1 MLHAVTFIILVV
13 MFMTLPART
22 SNSHGAPRS
31 RKAEAFSIAR
41 LALPIILSQLSVAA
55 AGFIDTMMAGHYS
68 SNALAGAAVGGS
80 LCFPFIIAMN
90 GLMMAVTPITAQ
102 LTGAGRKGESGR
114 VVRQALWLALFF
126 SLLLFVGIR
135 HMDPVLALMKTT
147 DEVVPIIKGYLEG
160 ISFGF
165 PAIAGYFV
173 LKSYAE
179 GIGRTKPQMI
189 ISLLTVP
196 FNYVANDILIYGKFG
211 LPALG
216 GAGCGW
222 ASGLTFWLF
231 FLLMLLY
238 TLSSETCREGKP
250 FAEFSLPS
258 PAGMGELLAL
268 GLPIAGTIFM
278 ECSIFAC
285 ITLFLGAL
293 GPVVVGGHQVALNFS
308 GLVFSI
314 PLSIGMALT
323 IRAGHAVGAR
333 DPEGAR
339 YSCFTGCMMAMVV
352 SLFTLSFTLGF
363 AREIVAVYTRD
374 PDVTAVAVDLLFL
387 AALYQVS
394 DSVMTTSQGALRGYK
409 DAKVTFILT
418 FTAYWVITL
427 PLGYTLSMTDA
438 LVPAMGARGFWLS
451 LIAGLTV
458 SGLFLGVRLVM
469 VSGRAVAAGR
479 ACRAADDAG
488 EGRLAA

>member
-1 MLHAVTFIILVV
+1 
-13 MFMTLPART
+13 MTIPSHT
-22 SNSHGAPRS
+22 SISHRAPRS
-31 RKAEAFSIAR
+31 RKAEAVSIAR
-41 LALPIILSQLSVAA
+41 LALPIVLSQLSVAA

-68 SNALAGAAVGGS
+68 SNALAGAAVGSS
-80 LCFPFIIAMN
+80 LCFPFIIAMS

-102 LTGAGRKGESGR
+102 LTGGGRKGESGS
-114 VVRQALWLALFF
+114 VVRQALWLALLF
-126 SLLLFVGIR
+126 SALLFVGIR
-135 HMDPVLALMKTT
+135 HMDPVLAWMGLT
-147 DEVVPIIKGYLEG
+147 DEVVPIVKGYLEG

-165 PAIAGYFV
+165 PAIACYFV

-179 GIGRTKPQMI
+179 GIGRTKPQMV

-211 LPALG
+211 MPALG

-238 TLSSETCREGKP
+238 TTLSSTCREGAP

-258 PAGMGELLAL
+258 VPGMGELLRL
-268 GLPIAGTIFM
+268 GLPIGGTIFM

-285 ITLFLGAL
+285 ITLFLGVL
-293 GPVVVGGHQVALNFS
+293 GPVVVGGHQITLNYS

-323 IRAGHAVGAR
+323 IRAGHAIGAG

-339 YSCFTGCMMAMVV
+339 FACFTGCLMAMVASLVTV
-352 SLFTLSFTLGF
+352 SMTLFF
-363 AREIVAVYTRD
+363 ADGIVAIYTRD
-374 PDVTAVAVDLLFL
+374 PDVMAVAVDLLFF

-394 DSVMTTSQGALRGYK
+394 DSIMITSQGALRGYK
-409 DAKVTFILT
+409 DAKVTFFLT

-427 PLGYTLSMTDA
+427 PLGYTLSMTDV
-438 LVPAMGARGFWLS
+438 LVPAMGARGFWIS
-451 LIAGLTV
+451 LMAGLTV
-458 SGLFLGVRLVM
+458 SGLFLGLRLIL
-469 VSGRAVAAGR
+469 VSGRAVADGKEREASEDSDER
-479 ACRAADDAG
+479 RWAA
-488 EGRLAA
+488 

>member
-1 MLHAVTFIILVV
+1 MTIPIL
-13 MFMTLPART
+13 M
-22 SNSHGAPRS
+22 SNFDRVPRS
-31 RKAEAFSIAR
+31 RKAEALSIGR
-41 LALPIILSQLSVAA
+41 LALPIVLSQLSVAA

-102 LTGAGRKGESGR
+102 LTGAGRKGESGA

-126 SLLLFVGIR
+126 SVLLFVGIR
-135 HMDPVLALMKTT
+135 HMDPLLAWMELT
-147 DEVVPIIKGYLEG
+147 DEVVPIVKGYLEG

-165 PAIAGYFV
+165 PAIAFYFV

-179 GIGRTKPQMI
+179 GIGKTKPQMV

-196 FNYVANDILIYGKFG
+196 FNYMANDILIYGKFG
-211 LPALG
+211 MPALG

-238 TLSSETCREGKP
+238 TSLSSTCREGAP
-250 FAEFSLPS
+250 FSGLSLPS
-258 PAGMGELLAL
+258 ISGMSELLRL
-268 GLPIAGTIFM
+268 GLPIGATIFM

-285 ITLFLGAL
+285 ITLFLGVL
-293 GPVVVGGHQVALNFS
+293 GPVVVGGHQVTLNFS

-323 IRAGHAVGAR
+323 IRAGHAIGAG

-339 YSCFTGCMMAMVV
+339 FACFTGCLMAMVV
-352 SLFTLSFTLGF
+352 SLFTLSFTLCF
-363 AREIVAVYTRD
+363 ARDIVAVYTRD
-374 PDVTAVAVDLLFL
+374 PDVTAVAVDLLFF

-394 DSVMTTSQGALRGYK
+394 DSIMTTSQGALRGYK
-409 DAKVTFILT
+409 DAKVTFFLT

-427 PLGYTLSMTDA
+427 PLGYTLSMTDV
-438 LVPAMGARGFWLS
+438 LVPAMGARGFWIS
-451 LIAGLTV
+451 LMAGLTV
-458 SGLFLGVRLVM
+458 SGLFLGLRLIL
-469 VSGRAVAAGR
+469 VSGRAVKEGKVREAPDGSDERRWAA
-479 ACRAADDAG
+479 
-488 EGRLAA
+488 